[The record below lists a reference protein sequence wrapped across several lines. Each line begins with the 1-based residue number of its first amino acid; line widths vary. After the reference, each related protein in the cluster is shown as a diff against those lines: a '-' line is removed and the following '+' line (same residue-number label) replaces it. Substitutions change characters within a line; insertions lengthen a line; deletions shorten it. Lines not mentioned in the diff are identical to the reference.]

1 DKLTYSMENSM
12 ITVCSKFVAQ
22 EWKPNQCRDCFQR
35 KEDHENELPTASD
48 DRQVAS
54 NTRPSSIAQEASYR
68 PSSNDTEANDN
79 LSLVV
84 VQEEALTQRTCPV
97 FVDYE
102 KGDDASCESSKIKEN
117 YEQPTASEDN
127 LDRPNAT
134 ELFSA
139 HRKKP
144 KNLPRRETISMDS
157 SSTRNL
163 RASVSKGS
171 PTTILSVEKS
181 SKGICSQF
189 VADTW
194 RANKCR
200 ECSGA
205 KADHENEPITAE
217 DDPETI
223 IKRELPAMLEKPPE
237 LVYNDN
243 IQFRQNRS
251 SRNNPQILLGSPRV
265 GKSQLIN
272 ALCGGKILA
281 QTSPN
286 LGSCTLAIEKYV
298 LEGDREQSPDLPPC
312 RVNFYDTPGI
322 ESWAGNDGEQTML
335 KLIDET
341 DPICVIFCASPGAF
355 ADLTQ
360 LRPILRSCKEKR
372 IFCALVCTNMWSGN
386 RRENVIEEFKKELQ
400 FFGSQHDEYS
410 EEPDCS
416 KRHKV
421 TFFGTGA
428 LCTMVNSV
436 EYLDAD
442 ISLAMPVQGVDELIQ

>member
-1 DKLTYSMENSM
+1 
-12 ITVCSKFVAQ
+12 
-22 EWKPNQCRDCFQR
+22 
-35 KEDHENELPTASD
+35 
-48 DRQVAS
+48 
-54 NTRPSSIAQEASYR
+54 
-68 PSSNDTEANDN
+68 
-79 LSLVV
+79 
-84 VQEEALTQRTCPV
+84 
-97 FVDYE
+97 
-102 KGDDASCESSKIKEN
+102 
-117 YEQPTASEDN
+117 
-127 LDRPNAT
+127 
-134 ELFSA
+134 
-139 HRKKP
+139 
-144 KNLPRRETISMDS
+144 MDS

-442 ISLAMPVQGVDELIQ
+442 ISLAMPVQGVDELIQVAFSSMLILSTYVLSRPPNIDIDSNQEDLNYLFQQNDDDFSKRAGSQPAITEEYCDKVVQGITEILIDPDSDLTPEQLRMIPKLKKKLSRPQNLAQCPEEYIEWLDSLNLLEVELTRDQHRKIRIKLQQFYKEIQ

>member
-1 DKLTYSMENSM
+1 MENSM
-12 ITVCSKFVAQ
+12 ITVCSKFVAH
-22 EWKPNQCRDCFQR
+22 EWKPNQCRDCFR
-35 KEDHENELPTASD
+35 RSEDHENELPTASD

-84 VQEEALTQRTCPV
+84 VQE
-97 FVDYE
+97 
-102 KGDDASCESSKIKEN
+102 GDDASCESSKIKEN

-251 SRNNPQILLGSPRV
+251 SRNNPQS
-265 GKSQLIN
+265 K
-272 ALCGGKILA
+272 
-281 QTSPN
+281 
-286 LGSCTLAIEKYV
+286 
-298 LEGDREQSPDLPPC
+298 
-312 RVNFYDTPGI
+312 
-322 ESWAGNDGEQTML
+322 L
-335 KLIDET
+335 K
-341 DPICVIFCASPGAF
+341 
-355 ADLTQ
+355 
-360 LRPILRSCKEKR
+360 
-372 IFCALVCTNMWSGN
+372 
-386 RRENVIEEFKKELQ
+386 NVF
-400 FFGSQHDEYS
+400 
-410 EEPDCS
+410 
-416 KRHKV
+416 R
-421 TFFGTGA
+421 TAT
-428 LCTMVNSV
+428 
-436 EYLDAD
+436 
-442 ISLAMPVQGVDELIQ
+442 